1 MDGIPSHSAI
11 RPGPTLDDRHVPP
24 PQPLR
29 VLVVDGEPLIRWSLA
44 AALEEHGHHV
54 SVAADRD
61 AALRALETLPLDVIL
76 LDCHLSDSTDLD
88 LLRVVRRRAPQTPV
102 VGMTAFPSRELT
114 RRVRTCGVARLLEKP
129 FDVFGIER
137 VLLDARSAAAR

>member
-1 MDGIPSHSAI
+1 MHGTPDQRAI
-11 RPGPTLDDRHVPP
+11 KPVSTQGDHHVPP
-24 PQPLR
+24 TDLLR

-61 AALRALETLPLDVIL
+61 GALHALETQPLDVIL
-76 LDCHLSDSTDLD
+76 VDCHLADSTDLN
-88 LLRVVRRRAPQTPV
+88 LLRDVRRRAPRTPV
-102 VGMTAFPSRELT
+102 VGMTAFPSQELT
-114 RRVRTCGVARLLEKP
+114 LRAAMCGVARLLEKP

-137 VLLDARSAAAR
+137 VLLDECAKAVP